1 MRLLLVD
8 DEPGLLEEL
17 EKGLVR
23 RKHTVEKAANGE
35 EAWEKYTDFPN
46 IFDVVITDIKM
57 PGMDGMTLLQKI
69 NEYDQEAIVIIM
81 TGHGD
86 LQMSIDALKLG
97 AFSYFVKPFDPKK
110 LYATIKKLESEQLSK
125 MMQLECIGPL
135 VQKVEFTIPGHGK
148 FIPYA
153 MFYIEKSFKWLW
165 QLMEM
170 NAPRVHS
177 CLYEALTNAVMHG
190 SLEIPTSLSYS
201 SSEYKKLLKEREAA
215 PEFSNRKI
223 YICGRFSEKSFEC
236 VITDEGPG
244 FEVGNLPGI
253 DDPETLLS
261 DGKGLQIIRYYM
273 DEVNWNDKGNSI
285 KITKYSKYFGMYTDS
300 ESTIID

>member
-1 MRLLLVD
+1 MRILIVD

-23 RKHTVEKAANGE
+23 RKHTVEKAINGQ
-35 EAWEKYTDFPN
+35 EAWEKYTAFPN

-57 PGMDGMTLLQKI
+57 PGMDGMELLKKI

-86 LQMSIDALKLG
+86 LTMSIEALKLG
-97 AFSYFVKPFDPKK
+97 AFSYFVKPFDPQK
-110 LYATIKKLESEQLSK
+110 LYSTIKKLESEQLSK

-135 VQKVEFTIPGHGK
+135 IQKVEFTIPSHTK

-170 NAPRVHS
+170 NAPQLHS
-177 CLYEALTNAVMHG
+177 CLYEALTNAVVHG
-190 SLEIPTSLSYS
+190 SLEIPASLSA
-201 SSEYKKLLKEREAA
+201 SEYKKLLKEREAH
-215 PEFSNRKI
+215 PEFTNRKI
-223 YICGRFSEKSFEC
+223 SICGQFSEKSFEC
-236 VITDEGPG
+236 EITDEGPG
-244 FEVGNLPGI
+244 FEVGALPNI

-261 DGKGLQIIRYYM
+261 EGKGLQIIRYYM
-273 DEVNWNDKGNSI
+273 DEVSWNEVGNSI
-285 KITKYSKYFGMYTDS
+285 KITKYSKYFGMYSDN
-300 ESTIID
+300 ESTITV